1 MRYQYIYIY
10 IYYMHTVFMWDPP
23 KHSLPMFILL
33 LNLLVK
39 STFYLDTIYVY
50 TQIYRAHL
58 RIYIYIYIQKSGIR

>member
-1 MRYQYIYIY
+1 
-10 IYYMHTVFMWDPP
+10 MHTVFMWDPP